1 MDRMVNDRVL
11 PEIREL
17 MEQLDDGRKDYFLQE
32 IAENLDEE
40 SQKNMLDII
49 RGVLTDEIAFV
60 LEVEIRRQAARH
72 SKKWIKRIREEKESG
87 KR

>member
-1 MDRMVNDRVL
+1 MVNDRVL

>member
-1 MDRMVNDRVL
+1 MANDRVL

-32 IAENLDEE
+32 IEENLDEE

-72 SKKWIKRIREEKESG
+72 SKKWIKRIREEKEPG